1 MCELAG
7 HHLSASRQTTN
18 ERLRTRQQYQSIDT
32 YWTSLLPMEASVEQS
47 LQTEHLRSTVVAY
60 LQQYPYPLLM
70 QHARP
75 HRDRVP
81 YRSRRLHHAYF
92 FGSIPYLS
100 TDCLF
105 FTFSLLPSAF
115 LLKIKS
121 MAIKATLTATSSPHY
136 RQYQQASKA
145 QKNKVHNQNSV
156 TYISIACYPPPHRQ
170 NTTRL
175 KHRSINLNNNTT
187 RLVHLAR
194 PTASNFI
201 EIYSR

>member
-47 LQTEHLRSTVVAY
+47 LQTEHLQSTVVAY

-92 FGSIPYLS
+92 LGAYHTFRQIAFFYFQPPSFCFPPQDKKHGDQSYFNSHFFPTLQTVS
-100 TDCLF
+100 TSKQG
-105 FTFSLLPSAF
+105 TE
-115 LLKIKS
+115 KQ
-121 MAIKATLTATSSPHY
+121 SP
-136 RQYQQASKA
+136 
-145 QKNKVHNQNSV
+145 
-156 TYISIACYPPPHRQ
+156 
-170 NTTRL
+170 
-175 KHRSINLNNNTT
+175 
-187 RLVHLAR
+187 
-194 PTASNFI
+194 
-201 EIYSR
+201 